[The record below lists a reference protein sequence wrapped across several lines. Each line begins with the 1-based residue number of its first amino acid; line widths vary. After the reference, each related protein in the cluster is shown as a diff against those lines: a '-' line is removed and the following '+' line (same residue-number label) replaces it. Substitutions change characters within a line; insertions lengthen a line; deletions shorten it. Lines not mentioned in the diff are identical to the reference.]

1 MTKLTQYCNYHWYV
15 QESESRTR
23 NQRATLAN
31 TDSQVWVFSHLFNPV
46 KSDFPAFV
54 QFIWAGVN
62 TVISGADQDNRNNS
76 LERKWSCSGPKQT
89 LERFFF
95 FVVGTWSN
103 LNLAQLPAVRLT
115 NSMLL
120 YMLNISSLA
129 VFSHLKEGSTSL
141 QSVKQ
146 YGIFKTVSRSAF
158 GTVLV

>member
-1 MTKLTQYCNYHWYV
+1 MTKLTQHCNYHWYV

-23 NQRATLAN
+23 NQRVTQWLTRIPRCGCFHIFLIRLN
-31 TDSQVWVFSHLFNPV
+31 QTFPPLCNLFGLVWTQS
-46 KSDFPAFV
+46 SRV
-54 QFIWAGVN
+54 QTKTTAIIVLRE
-62 TVISGADQDNRNNS
+62 SGLVLVPNKP
-76 LERKWSCSGPKQT
+76 L
-89 LERFFF
+89 F

>member
-95 FVVGTWSN
+95 LWWERDPTSIWPNYQLYGWQIACCCTCSILAPLLCSVIWRKAAHLYKVWS
-103 LNLAQLPAVRLT
+103 
-115 NSMLL
+115 SM
-120 YMLNISSLA
+120 
-129 VFSHLKEGSTSL
+129 VFSRRFLEC
-141 QSVKQ
+141 
-146 YGIFKTVSRSAF
+146 AF